1 MGLEGFKFHCKFCG
15 EEMME
20 KTSDHDILIK
30 LDADVDWLKEQ
41 FSNHLL
47 HHQRLAYVLVGVAC
61 SSVGS
66 LVVGILLL
74 LLKS

>member
-1 MGLEGFKFHCKFCG
+1 MGLEGFKFHCRFC
-15 EEMME
+15 EAEM
-20 KTSDHDILIK
+20 KDGTNDHDILIK
-30 LDADVDWLKEQ
+30 LSSDVDWLKKQ

-66 LVVGILLL
+66 LVVGIILLL
-74 LLKS
+74 LNR